1 MAKNKLMSINEALD
15 LINDGDEIAIGG
27 MSFHRNPMSMAI
39 AIVKS
44 NKRDLALVDRE
55 PGLAFDLLTI
65 SGRVKRIRAAWSL
78 SSTSASRQALGEWWR
93 AARWSS

>member
-1 MAKNKLMSINEALD
+1 MARNKLVSIKEALD
-15 LINDGDEIAIGG
+15 LVNDGDEIAIGG

-39 AIVKS
+39 AIARS

-65 SGRVKRIRAAWSL
+65 SGRVKRIRAAMVTFEHFGIAPGS
-78 SSTSASRQALGEWWR
+78 GGWWR
-93 AARWSS
+93 VARWSS